1 MDTSSSML
9 GFVERKEVRMNDH
22 IISHVETDRVVDE
35 VIYMDDATFAKIG
48 ISSIQDLV
56 RKVAKEIRR
65 FR

>member
-1 MDTSSSML
+1 
-9 GFVERKEVRMNDH
+9 MNDY

-35 VIYMDDATFAKIG
+35 VIYMDDATSAKIG

-56 RKVAKEIRR
+56 WKAAKEVQR

>member
-1 MDTSSSML
+1 
-9 GFVERKEVRMNDH
+9 MNDH